1 VLGGSED
8 VMNPEALAAAA
19 DTSKSGTLGAADPVG
34 RAYSNRIGGSWTPAR
49 SGKTFENRNPAS
61 PSDLIGTFPASSAQD
76 VEDAVAAASKAFATW
91 RLVPAPRRA
100 EIVLRAAELL
110 RDRKESL
117 ARAMTREMGKVLAET
132 RGDVQEAIDM
142 AYYIGAEGRRL
153 FGVTV
158 PSELP
163 NKFAMSIRQPLG
175 VCGLITPWNFPM
187 AIPSWKIFPALVA
200 GNTVVLKPAT
210 DTPASAHHL
219 VEALVDAG
227 LPDGVVNIVHGGGS
241 AVGVPLVQHP
251 TVKMIS
257 FTGSS
262 EVGKDIAARCAPSL
276 KRLSLELGGK
286 NAQIVMDDADLD
298 LAIEG
303 VLWGA
308 FGTTG
313 QRCTAT
319 SRLIVTKGV
328 RDALVPRLVDR
339 AMKLRLGDGL
349 KATSEVGPV
358 VNTKARDG
366 IHGYV
371 EIGKKEGAKLLCG
384 GSFAEED
391 PLRDGSFYHPTVFDQ
406 VTPTMRIAREEI
418 FGPVLSVLTV
428 ASFEEAIH
436 VLNDTPY
443 GLSSSIYTRDVNQA
457 MRAVRDIE
465 AGITYVNGP
474 TIGAEVQLPFGGVK
488 ETGNGHREGGP
499 TVIDAFTEWK
509 SVYIDYSG
517 KLQKA
522 QIDR

>member
-1 VLGGSED
+1 
-8 VMNPEALAAAA
+8 MNPEALAPADAAA
-19 DTSKSGTLGAADPVG
+19 TRGATGDAPS
-34 RAYSNRIGGSWTPAR
+34 RAYMNLIGGKWTAAR
-49 SGKTFENRNPAS
+49 SGKTFENRNPAR
-61 PSDLIGTFPASSAQD
+61 PSDLIGTFPDSSAED
-76 VEDAVAAASKAFATW
+76 VEDAVAAASKAFASW

-100 EIVLRAAELL
+100 EIILRAAEIL
-110 RDRKESL
+110 REKKEAIS
-117 ARAMTREMGKVLAET
+117 RVMTREMGKVLAET

-187 AIPSWKIFPALVA
+187 AIPSWKIFPALIG
-200 GNTVVLKPAT
+200 GNTVVIKPAT

-219 VEALVDAG
+219 VEILAEAG

-241 AVGVPLVQHP
+241 AVGVPLVQHSD
-251 TVKMIS
+251 VKMIS

-262 EVGKDIAARCAPSL
+262 EVGKDIAARCAPTL

-286 NAQIVMDDADLD
+286 NAQIVMDDADLE

-303 VLWGA
+303 ALWGA

-319 SRLIVTKGV
+319 SRLIVTKSV
-328 RDALVPRLVDR
+328 RDALVPRLVDK

-349 KATSEVGPV
+349 DPASEVGPV
-358 VNTKARDG
+358 VNTRARDG

-384 GSFAEED
+384 GSFAEEGA
-391 PLRDGSFYHPTVFDQ
+391 LKEGAFYRPTIFDQ
-406 VTPTMRIAREEI
+406 VTPKMRIAKEEI
-418 FGPVLSVLTV
+418 FGPVLAVLTV
-428 ASFEEAIH
+428 SSFEEAIQ